1 MNNKINTPYITI
13 DREKYK
19 SEEEL
24 WKAIASVCKV
34 LLENG
39 NQLLL
44 AYEGL
49 GIYRINYEHDPLHG
63 EWGLNRFMYVTADE
77 SEIILDRREEIS
89 EEN

>member
-1 MNNKINTPYITI
+1 MNNKINAPYVVV

-24 WKAIASVCKV
+24 WKAITSICKV
-34 LLENG
+34 LLENE

-44 AYEGL
+44 THEGL
-49 GIYRINYEHDPLHG
+49 GIYRIDYAHDPSYE
-63 EWGLNRFMYVTADE
+63 EWGSQRFMCVTADE

-89 EEN
+89 EES

>member
-1 MNNKINTPYITI
+1 MNNKINAPCVVV

-34 LLENG
+34 LLENE

-44 AYEGL
+44 TYEDP
-49 GIYRINYEHDPLHG
+49 GIYCVDYAHDPQYE
-63 EWGLNRFMYVTADE
+63 EWGSNRFMYVTADE
-77 SEIILDRREEIS
+77 SEIILNRREEIP

>member
-1 MNNKINTPYITI
+1 MNNKINMPCVVV
-13 DREKYK
+13 DSEKYK

-34 LLENG
+34 LLENE

-44 AYEGL
+44 THEGL
-49 GIYRINYEHDPLHG
+49 GIYRIDYAHDPSYE
-63 EWGLNRFMYVTADE
+63 EWGSQRFMCVTADE
-77 SEIILDRREEIS
+77 SEIILDRRDEIS

>member
-63 EWGLNRFMYVTADE
+63 EWGLNRFMCVTADE
-77 SEIILDRREEIS
+77 SEIILDRREEIF

>member
-63 EWGLNRFMYVTADE
+63 EWGLNRFMYITADE

>member
-1 MNNKINTPYITI
+1 MNNKINTPCVVV

-44 AYEGL
+44 TYEGL
-49 GIYRINYEHDPLHG
+49 GIYCIDYAHDPQYE
-63 EWGLNRFMYVTADE
+63 EWGSNRFMYVTADE
-77 SEIILDRREEIS
+77 SGIILDRREENS

>member
-77 SEIILDRREEIS
+77 SEIILDRREENS

>member
-1 MNNKINTPYITI
+1 MNNKINTPCIVV
-13 DREKYK
+13 DSKKYK

-34 LLENG
+34 LLENE

-44 AYEGL
+44 TYEGI
-49 GIYRINYEHDPLHG
+49 GIYCISYDHDPLHG
-63 EWGLNRFMYVTADE
+63 EWGVNRFMYVTADE
-77 SEIILDRREEIS
+77 SEIILDRREENS

>member
-1 MNNKINTPYITI
+1 MNNKINTPCVVV

-34 LLENG
+34 LLENE

-44 AYEGL
+44 TYEGL
-49 GIYRINYEHDPLHG
+49 GIYRIDYAHDPLHE
-63 EWGLNRFMYVTADE
+63 EWGSDRFMYVTADE
-77 SEIILDRREEIS
+77 SEIILDRREENS

>member
-1 MNNKINTPYITI
+1 MNNKIDTPCIVV
-13 DREKYK
+13 DSKKYK

-44 AYEGL
+44 TYEGI
-49 GIYRINYEHDPLHG
+49 GIYRISYDHDPLNG
-63 EWGLNRFMYVTADE
+63 EWGVNRFMYVTADE
-77 SEIILDRREEIS
+77 SEIILDRREENS